1 MSEETTDVDEV
12 AAAAAMEDIAIEE
25 SMSRDYIDYS
35 MSVIVGRALPDVRD
49 GLKPVHRRCLYA
61 MHMLNNTWNSKHL
74 KSARIV
80 GDVIGKYHPHGDSA
94 VYETIVRMA
103 QPFSLRVPLVDG
115 HGNFGSI
122 DGDGAA
128 AMRYTEV
135 RMQRVTEELLGDL
148 EKDTVDMAP
157 NFDETLE
164 EPTVLPAKLPNLLLN
179 GSSGIAVGMATNI
192 PPHNLGELCDGI
204 DYYVQHREDCTID
217 DLMQFVKGPD
227 FPTGAQICGRNGINA
242 MYRLGRGQLTV
253 RGKAEVRREKNG
265 RESIVITEIPYGVN
279 KREMIEHM
287 AQLVKDKVIT
297 GISDIR
303 DLSGGHTKDAKG
315 NVKKD
320 AKNDEVRIEI
330 DLKRDAVGEIVLNFL
345 YKHTQLQTTFGAIML
360 AIDGGRPKILNLK
373 DFFRCYVDHRFDV
386 ITRRTRFE
394 LRKAQARKHIVEGLL
409 LAIDNLD
416 EVVSII
422 RSSKTRDEAKARLQE
437 RFAFTDL
444 QVNAILEM
452 RLYQLVGLERDKLA
466 EELQKLLE
474 TIAELESILADPEK
488 VYAIIRA
495 DLADIKARYCA
506 KEDSRR
512 RTELVADENEVSMK
526 DLVPDAP
533 CVITLSNRG
542 YVKRVPLTEY
552 REQKRGGHGVRGAQV
567 KEEDFIRLV
576 FVAQTHDSLMF
587 FTNTGR
593 LFLKDAYQIPEAP
606 RTSFGRPL
614 INLLNLQDG
623 EQVLEL
629 LPIRSF
635 EGDVDV
641 FFATV
646 KGTVKK
652 TLLGEFKN
660 VNKAGIRAINIDEG
674 DALEDVRLVKPD
686 DDVIMLTK
694 NGRAM
699 RFASSDVRRMGRTA
713 TGVRGIRLLDGDRVV
728 SLDAV
733 DDSKTLFIATAN
745 GYGKRCEFKDFT
757 RHGRGGQGMIG
768 IKGADRNGA
777 VVAAHAVSDDESV
790 ISITSDQQM
799 VRSAVSDFSVQG
811 RMAQGVKLVR
821 LSEGATLVSVSVC
834 EGEEEEA
841 GADAPA
847 AEGAPAEAPASVPPA
862 DAEAGTPGAGA
873 PAVEGGEGSPGPEA
887 EA

>member
-1 MSEETTDVDEV
+1 MSEEQVEANEMAAV
-12 AAAAAMEDIAIEE
+12 AAGLEDINIED
-25 SMSRDYIDYS
+25 SMARDYIDYS
-35 MSVIVGRALPDVRD
+35 MSVIIGRALPDVRD

-61 MHMLNNTWNSKHL
+61 MYKLNNVWNSKHL

-135 RMQRVTEELLGDL
+135 RMQRVTDELLDDL

-179 GSSGIAVGMATNI
+179 GSAGIAVGMATNI

-204 DYYVQHREDCTID
+204 DYYVQHREDCTVD

-227 FPTGAQICGRNGINA
+227 FPTGAMVCGYNGINA
-242 MYRLGRGQLTV
+242 MYKLGRGQLTV
-253 RGKAEVRREKNG
+253 RGKAEVEVQKNG
-265 RESIVITEIPYGVN
+265 RERILITEIPYGVN
-279 KREMIEHM
+279 KAEMIKHM
-287 AQLVKDKVIT
+287 AELVKDKVIA

-303 DLSGGHTKDAKG
+303 DESKAD
-315 NVKKD
+315 
-320 AKNDEVRIEI
+320 VRIVVEI
-330 DLKRDAVGEIVLNFL
+330 KRDAMGEVVLNHL

-386 ITRRTRFE
+386 ITRRTRFD
-394 LRKAQARKHIVEGLL
+394 LKKAQARKHIVDGLL
-409 LAIDNLD
+409 LAIDHLD

-422 RSSKTRDEAKARLQE
+422 RSSKTRDEAKTRLQE
-437 RFAFTDL
+437 RFGFTDL

-466 EELQKLLE
+466 EELAKLLE
-474 TIAELESILADPEK
+474 AIAEFEAILADPEK
-488 VYAIIRA
+488 VYAIIRE
-495 DLADIKARYCA
+495 DLADIKTRFCA
-506 KEDSRR
+506 KDDAQR
-512 RTELVADENEVSMK
+512 RTQIVADENEVSMK
-526 DLVPDAP
+526 DLIPDAP

-552 REQKRGGHGVRGAQV
+552 KEQRRGGHGVKGAQV

-614 INLLNLQDG
+614 INLLSLQEG
-623 EQVLEL
+623 EQVLNL

-641 FFATV
+641 FFAT
-646 KGTVKK
+646 KLGTVKK
-652 TLLGEFKN
+652 TLLGDYQN
-660 VNKAGIRAINIDEG
+660 VNKSGIRAINIDEG
-674 DALEDVRLVKPD
+674 DELMEVRLVKPGEQ
-686 DDVIMLTK
+686 VIMLTAGGIGIK
-694 NGRAM
+694 FLA
-699 RFASSDVRRMGRTA
+699 DEVRRMGRTA
-713 TGVRGIRLLDGDRVV
+713 TGVKGITLAEGDHVV
-728 SLDAV
+728 SLDV
-733 DDSKTLFIATAN
+733 CDPEKTLLVATEN
-745 GYGKRCEFKDFT
+745 GYGKRTEFSEYRQT
-757 RHGRGGQGMIG
+757 HRGGMGVTA
-768 IKGADRNGA
+768 IKNADRNGRI
-777 VVAAHAVSDDESV
+777 VAAHAVADDESI
-790 ISITSDQQM
+790 ISITSDAQM
-799 VRSAVSDFSVQG
+799 VRSPVNQIGVYG
-811 RMAQGVKLVR
+811 RSAQGVRLVR

-834 EGEEEEA
+834 EA
-841 GADAPA
+841 
-847 AEGAPAEAPASVPPA
+847 
-862 DAEAGTPGAGA
+862 AGTDETE
-873 PAVEGGEGSPGPEA
+873 PAPEA
-887 EA
+887 

>member
-1 MSEETTDVDEV
+1 MAEEENGTPAPEETPEV
-12 AAAAAMEDIAIEE
+12 AGTLENVNIEDEMA
-25 SMSRDYIDYS
+25 RDYIDYS

-103 QPFSLRVPLVDG
+103 QDFSLRCPLVDG

-135 RMQRVTEELLGDL
+135 RMQKVTEEMLGDL
-148 EKDTVDMAP
+148 EKDTVDMVP
-157 NFDETLE
+157 NYDETTR
-164 EPTVLPAKLPNLLLN
+164 EPSVLPAKLPNLLLN

-192 PPHNLGELCDGI
+192 PPHNLAELCDGI
-204 DYYVQHREDCTID
+204 THYVDHPDCTID

-227 FPTGAQICGRNGINA
+227 FPTGAQICGHNGISA
-242 MYRLGRGQLTV
+242 MYKLGRGQIRV
-253 RGKAEVRREKNG
+253 RGKATIETEKNG
-265 RESIVITEIPYGVN
+265 RERIIITEIPYAVN
-279 KREMIEHM
+279 KREMIIHM
-287 AQLVKDKVIT
+287 ADLVKDKVIE
-297 GISDIR
+297 GVSDIR
-303 DLSGGHTKDAKG
+303 DESKSD
-315 NVKKD
+315 
-320 AKNDEVRIEI
+320 VRIVVE
-330 DLKRDAVGEIVLNFL
+330 LKRDAVGQIVLNHL
-345 YKHTQLQTTFGAIML
+345 YKHTELQTTFGAIML
-360 AIDGGRPKILNLK
+360 AIDGGRPRILNLK
-373 DFFRCYVDHRFDV
+373 DFFKCYTDHRFEV

-394 LRKAQARKHIVEGLL
+394 LKKAEARKHILDGLL
-409 LAIDNLD
+409 IAIANLD
-416 EVVSII
+416 EVVRII
-422 RSSKTRDEAKARLQE
+422 RASKNRDEAKTALVAR
-437 RFAFTDL
+437 FGFTEP

-452 RLYQLVGLERDKLA
+452 RLYQLTGLEREKLEAELA
-466 EELQKLLE
+466 ELLAK
-474 TIAELESILADPEK
+474 IADFQAILADPAR
-488 VYAIIRA
+488 VYGIIKD
-495 DLADIKARYCA
+495 DLAFIKEKFASR
-506 KEDSRR
+506 EDARR
-512 RTELVADENEVSMK
+512 RTEIVPDENEVSIK
-526 DLVPDAP
+526 DLIADEP

-542 YVKRVPLTEY
+542 YIKRVPLTEY
-552 REQKRGGHGVRGAQV
+552 REQKRGGHGVKGAQV

-593 LFLKDAYQIPEAP
+593 LFLKDAYEIPEAP
-606 RTSFGRPL
+606 RTSFGKPL
-614 INLLNLQDG
+614 INFLNLQEG
-623 EQVLEL
+623 EQALQL

-641 FFATV
+641 FFAT
-646 KGTVKK
+646 KRGTVKK
-652 TLLGEFKN
+652 TLLGDFKN
-660 VNKAGIRAINIDEG
+660 VNRNGIRAINIEEG
-674 DALEDVRLVKPD
+674 DELVEVRLVKPN
-686 DDVIMLTK
+686 DDVIMLTH

-699 RFASSDVRRMGRTA
+699 RFAATDVRRMGRTA
-713 TGVRGIRLLDGDRVV
+713 TGVRGIRLLGDDQVV

-733 DDSKTLFIATAN
+733 DDEKTLFIATAN

-821 LSEGATLVSVSVC
+821 LSEGAQLVSVSVC
-834 EGEEEEA
+834 EAEEEESD
-841 GADAPA
+841 GGTETDAA
-847 AEGAPAEAPASVPPA
+847 ANAE
-862 DAEAGTPGAGA
+862 TPL
-873 PAVEGGEGSPGPEA
+873 PQNP
-887 EA
+887 

>member
-1 MSEETTDVDEV
+1 MAEEEIQNLESVAGTLEDVNIEDE
-12 AAAAAMEDIAIEE
+12 
-25 SMSRDYIDYS
+25 MSRDYIDYS

-49 GLKPVHRRCLYA
+49 GLKPVHRRCLYS
-61 MHMLNNTWNSKHL
+61 MHKLGIPFSAKHV
-74 KSARIV
+74 KSARVV

-122 DGDGAA
+122 DGDKAA

-135 RMQRVTEELLGDL
+135 RMQKVTEEMLGDL
-148 EKDTVDMAP
+148 EKDTVDMVP

-164 EPTVLPAKLPNLLLN
+164 EPSVLPAKLPNLLLN

-204 DYYVQHREDCTID
+204 TYYVDHRDDCTVD

-227 FPTGAQICGRNGINA
+227 FPTGAQICGFNGIAN
-242 MYRLGRGQLTV
+242 MYKNGRGQLRV
-253 RGKAEVRREKNG
+253 RGKAEVEVQKNG
-265 RESIVITEIPYGVN
+265 RERIVITEIPYAVN
-279 KREMIEHM
+279 KREMLVHM
-287 AQLVKDKVIT
+287 AELVKDKVLE

-303 DLSGGHTKDAKG
+303 DESKD
-315 NVKKD
+315 D
-320 AKNDEVRIEI
+320 VRIIVE
-330 DLKRDAVGEIVLNFL
+330 LKRDAIGEIVLNHL
-345 YKHTQLQTTFGAIML
+345 YKHTELQTTFGAIML

-394 LRKAQARKHIVEGLL
+394 LKKAQARRHILDGLL
-409 LAIDNLD
+409 LAIANLD
-416 EVVSII
+416 DVVSII
-422 RSSKTRDEAKARLQE
+422 RSSDNREEARSRLQE
-437 RFAFTDL
+437 KYGFSDL

-452 RLYQLVGLERDKLA
+452 RLYQLTGLERDKLEA
-466 EELQKLLE
+466 EMAELLK
-474 TIAELESILADPEK
+474 TIAELEAILADPERI
-488 VYAIIRA
+488 YSIIKD
-495 DLADIKARYCA
+495 DLAMLREKFASKADA
-506 KEDSRR
+506 QR
-512 RTELVADENEVSMK
+512 RTEIVADENEVSLK

-542 YVKRVPLTEY
+542 YIKRVPLTEY
-552 REQKRGGHGVRGAQV
+552 REQRRGGHGVKGAQV

-593 LFLKDAYQIPEAP
+593 LFVKDAYQIQEAP

-614 INLLNLQDG
+614 INLLNLQEG

-641 FFATV
+641 FFATRN
-646 KGTVKK
+646 GTVKK
-652 TLLGEFKN
+652 TLLGDFKN
-660 VNKAGIRAINIDEG
+660 VNKSGIRAINIDEG
-674 DALEDVRLVKPD
+674 DELVEVRLVKPN

-694 NGRAM
+694 DGRAM
-699 RFASSDVRRMGRTA
+699 RFAASDVRRMGRTA
-713 TGVRGIRLLDGDRVV
+713 TGVRGIRLREGDHVV

-733 DDSKTLFIATAN
+733 NDEKTLFIATAN
-745 GYGKRCEFKDFT
+745 GYGKRCEFADFT
-757 RHGRGGQGMIG
+757 RHQRGGQGMIG

-777 VVAAHAVSDDESV
+777 VVAAHAVSDDENV

-834 EGEEEEA
+834 EGEETEEA
-841 GADAPA
+841 Q
-847 AEGAPAEAPASVPPA
+847 
-862 DAEAGTPGAGA
+862 
-873 PAVEGGEGSPGPEA
+873 
-887 EA
+887 

>member
-1 MSEETTDVDEV
+1 MSEEN
-12 AAAAAMEDIAIEE
+12 IEE
-25 SMSRDYIDYS
+25 TAPVTGVLEEINIEDEMSRDYIEYS

-61 MHMLNNTWNSKHL
+61 MHKLGNTYNTKHV
-74 KSARIV
+74 KSAKVV

-122 DGDGAA
+122 DGDSAA

-135 RMQRVTEELLGDL
+135 RMQKVTEELLGDL
-148 EKDTVDMAP
+148 EKDTVDMMP
-157 NFDETLE
+157 NYDETEE

-204 DYYVQHREDCTID
+204 GYYVDHRDDCTVE
-217 DLMQFVKGPD
+217 DLMKFVKGPD
-227 FPTGAQICGRNGINA
+227 FPTGAQICGYNGIAN
-242 MYRLGRGQLTV
+242 MYKNGRGQLRV
-253 RGKAEVRREKNG
+253 RGKAEVVTEKNG
-265 RESIVITEIPYGVN
+265 RERIIITEIPYAVN
-279 KREMIEHM
+279 KREMLIHM
-287 AQLVKDKVIT
+287 AELVKDKVLE

-303 DLSGGHTKDAKG
+303 DESKD
-315 NVKKD
+315 D
-320 AKNDEVRIEI
+320 IRIVVE
-330 DLKRDAVGEIVLNFL
+330 LKRDAVGEIVLNHL
-345 YKHTQLQTTFGAIML
+345 YKHTELQTTFGAIML

-394 LRKAQARKHIVEGLL
+394 LKKAEARKHILDGLL
-409 LAIDNLD
+409 LAIANLD
-416 EVVSII
+416 DVVFII
-422 RSSKTRDEAKARLQE
+422 RDSANRDEAKRRLQE
-437 RFAFTDL
+437 KFGFTDV

-452 RLYQLVGLERDKLA
+452 RLYQLTGLERGKLEAELA
-466 EELQKLLE
+466 ELLK
-474 TIAELESILADPEK
+474 TIAELQAILADPERI
-488 VYAIIRA
+488 YAIIKD
-495 DLADIKARYCA
+495 DLAML
-506 KEDSRR
+506 KEKFASKPDAQRK
-512 RTELVADENEVSMK
+512 TELVADENEVSLK

-542 YVKRVPLTEY
+542 YSKRVPLTEY

-593 LFLKDAYQIPEAP
+593 LFVKDAYQIPEAP

-614 INLLNLQDG
+614 INLLELQEG
-623 EQVLEL
+623 EQVLRL

-641 FFATV
+641 FFAT
-646 KGTVKK
+646 KNGTVKK
-652 TLLGEFKN
+652 TLLGDYQN
-660 VNKAGIRAINIDEG
+660 VNKSGIRAINIDEG
-674 DALEDVRLVKPD
+674 DELVEVRLVKPD
-686 DDVIMLTK
+686 EDVIMLTRD
-694 NGRAM
+694 GRAM
-699 RFASSDVRRMGRTA
+699 RFAATDVRRMGRTA
-713 TGVRGIRLLDGDRVV
+713 TGVRGIKLLGDDAVV

-733 DDSKTLFIATAN
+733 DDEKTLFIATAN

-768 IKGADRNGA
+768 IKGADRNGH
-777 VVAAHAVSDDESV
+777 VVAAHAVSDDENV

-821 LSEGATLVSVSVC
+821 LSEGAQLVSVSVC
-834 EGEEEEA
+834 EGEEESGREDGSLGKDDSLGEEDSRPLQNKDDEDPSNSGGTDSSAPKEA
-841 GADAPA
+841 
-847 AEGAPAEAPASVPPA
+847 
-862 DAEAGTPGAGA
+862 
-873 PAVEGGEGSPGPEA
+873 
-887 EA
+887 

>member
-1 MSEETTDVDEV
+1 MSEATGEV
-12 AAAAAMEDIAIEE
+12 AEGHIAGGVSEDVNIEE
-25 SMSRDYIDYS
+25 EMSRDYIDYS

-49 GLKPVHRRCLYA
+49 GLKPVHRRCLFA
-61 MHMLNNTWNSKHL
+61 MHELGNVWNSKHV

-80 GDVIGKYHPHGDSA
+80 GEVIGKYHPHGDSS
-94 VYETIVRMA
+94 VYDAIVRLA
-103 QPFSLRVPLVDG
+103 QDFSLRIPLVDG

-122 DGDGAA
+122 DGDPPA

-135 RMQRVTEELLGDL
+135 RMQRVADELLGDL
-148 EKDTVDMAP
+148 EKDTVDMMP

-179 GSSGIAVGMATNI
+179 GSAGIAVGMATNI

-204 DYYVQHREDCTID
+204 DYYVRHREECTVD
-217 DLMQFVKGPD
+217 DLMKFVKGPD
-227 FPTGAQICGRNGINA
+227 FPTGAVVCGHNGIA
-242 MYRLGRGQLTV
+242 SMYKLGRGQLTV
-253 RGKAEVRREKNG
+253 RGKAEIQTDQKTG
-265 RESIVITEIPYGVN
+265 RERIVITEIPYGVN
-279 KREMIEHM
+279 KREMITHM
-287 AQLVKDKVIT
+287 ASLVKDKVIE
-297 GISDIR
+297 GVSDIR
-303 DLSGGHTKDAKG
+303 DVSGGHTSGAAGVASKSRKTTDDDICI
-315 NVKKD
+315 VVD
-320 AKNDEVRIEI
+320 V
-330 DLKRDAVGEIVLNFL
+330 KRDAVGEIVLNRL
-345 YKHTQLQTTFGAIML
+345 YKHTQLQTTFGAILL
-360 AIDGGRPKILNLK
+360 AIVGGRPKVLNLK
-373 DFFRCYVDHRFDV
+373 DYFKCYVDHRFDV
-386 ITRRTRFE
+386 ITRRTRFD
-394 LRKAQARKHIVEGLL
+394 LAKAQARRHIVDGLL

-422 RSSKTRDEAKARLQE
+422 RSSKTRDEAKSRLQS
-437 RFAFTDL
+437 RFGFTDL

-452 RLYQLVGLERDKLA
+452 RLYQLVGLERDRLA
-466 EELQKLLE
+466 DELARLLAA
-474 TIAELESILADPEK
+474 IADFESILANPER
-488 VYAIIRA
+488 VYAIILD
-495 DLADIKARYCA
+495 DLADIKQRYCQ
-506 KEDSRR
+506 KEGAER
-512 RTELVADENEVSMK
+512 RTEIVEDANEVSVK
-526 DLVPDAP
+526 DLIPDEP

-552 REQKRGGHGVRGAQV
+552 REQKRGGHGVKGAQV

-576 FVAQTHDSLMF
+576 FVADTHDELMF

-593 LFLKDAYQIPEAP
+593 LFVKGAYEIPEAP

-614 INLLNLQDG
+614 INLLNLQEG
-623 EQVLEL
+623 EQVLQL

-635 EGDVDV
+635 DGDVDV

-646 KGTVKK
+646 NGTVKK
-652 TLLGEFKN
+652 TLLGDFKN
-660 VNKAGIRAINIDEG
+660 VNKSGIRAINIEEG
-674 DALEDVRLVKPD
+674 DSLEEVRLVKPD

-699 RFASSDVRRMGRTA
+699 RFAATDVRRMGRTA
-713 TGVRGIRLLDGDRVV
+713 TGVRGIRLLEGDRVV
-728 SLDAV
+728 SFDVV

-834 EGEEEEA
+834 EGEDDEDE
-841 GADAPA
+841 PA
-847 AEGAPAEAPASVPPA
+847 AEGAQPGSAEPGAAEPAETPAVTGGDAPVPP
-862 DAEAGTPGAGA
+862 EPA
-873 PAVEGGEGSPGPEA
+873 P
-887 EA
+887 

>member
-1 MSEETTDVDEV
+1 MGSKMAEEENGTAAPEETPEV
-12 AAAAAMEDIAIEE
+12 AGTLENVNIEDEMA
-25 SMSRDYIDYS
+25 RDYIDYS

-103 QPFSLRVPLVDG
+103 QDFSLRCPLVDG

-135 RMQRVTEELLGDL
+135 RMQKVTEELLGDL
-148 EKDTVDMAP
+148 EKDTVDMVP
-157 NFDETLE
+157 NYDETTR
-164 EPTVLPAKLPNLLLN
+164 EPAVLPAKLPNLLLN

-192 PPHNLGELCDGI
+192 PPHNLAELCDGI
-204 DYYVQHREDCTID
+204 THYVDHPDCTID

-227 FPTGAQICGRNGINA
+227 FPTGAQICGHNGISA
-242 MYRLGRGQLTV
+242 MYKLGRGQIRV
-253 RGKAEVRREKNG
+253 RGKATIETEKNG
-265 RESIVITEIPYGVN
+265 RERIIITEIPYAVN
-279 KREMIEHM
+279 KREMIIHM
-287 AQLVKDKVIT
+287 ADLVKDKVIE

-303 DLSGGHTKDAKG
+303 DESKSD
-315 NVKKD
+315 
-320 AKNDEVRIEI
+320 VRIVVE
-330 DLKRDAVGEIVLNFL
+330 LKRDAVGQIVLNHL
-345 YKHTQLQTTFGAIML
+345 YKHTELQTTFGAIML
-360 AIDGGRPKILNLK
+360 AIDGGRPRILNLK
-373 DFFRCYVDHRFDV
+373 DFFKCYTDHRFEV
-386 ITRRTRFE
+386 ITRRTRFD
-394 LRKAQARKHIVEGLL
+394 LKKAEARKHILDGLL
-409 LAIDNLD
+409 IAIANLD
-416 EVVSII
+416 EVVRII
-422 RSSKTRDEAKARLQE
+422 RASKNRDEAKTALVAR
-437 RFAFTDL
+437 FGFTEP

-452 RLYQLVGLERDKLA
+452 RLYQLTGLEREKLEAELA
-466 EELQKLLE
+466 ELLAKIADLQ
-474 TIAELESILADPEK
+474 AILADPAR
-488 VYAIIRA
+488 VYGIIKD
-495 DLADIKARYCA
+495 DLAFIKEKFASR
-506 KEDSRR
+506 EDARR
-512 RTELVADENEVSMK
+512 RTEIVPDENEVSIK
-526 DLVPDAP
+526 DLIADEP

-542 YVKRVPLTEY
+542 YIKRVPLTEY
-552 REQKRGGHGVRGAQV
+552 REQKRGGHGVKGAQV

-593 LFLKDAYQIPEAP
+593 LFLKDAYEIPEAP
-606 RTSFGRPL
+606 RTSFGKPL
-614 INLLNLQDG
+614 INFLNLQEG
-623 EQVLEL
+623 EQALQL

-641 FFATV
+641 FFAT
-646 KGTVKK
+646 KRGTVKK
-652 TLLGEFKN
+652 TLLGDFKN
-660 VNKAGIRAINIDEG
+660 VNRNGIRAINIEEG
-674 DALEDVRLVKPD
+674 DELVEVRLVKPN
-686 DDVIMLTK
+686 DDVIMLTH

-699 RFASSDVRRMGRTA
+699 RFAATDVRRMGRTA
-713 TGVRGIRLLDGDRVV
+713 TGVRGIRLLGDDQVV

-733 DDSKTLFIATAN
+733 DDEKTLFIATAN

-821 LSEGATLVSVSVC
+821 LSEGAQLVSVSVC
-834 EGEEEEA
+834 EAEEEES
-841 GADAPA
+841 GSGTETDAA
-847 AEGAPAEAPASVPPA
+847 ANAETPP
-862 DAEAGTPGAGA
+862 EN
-873 PAVEGGEGSPGPEA
+873 
-887 EA
+887 

>member
-1 MSEETTDVDEV
+1 MAEQEEQIRGIEDVN
-12 AAAAAMEDIAIEE
+12 IEE
-25 SMSRDYIDYS
+25 EMSRDYIDYS

-49 GLKPVHRRCLYA
+49 GLKPVHRRCLYS
-61 MHMLNNTWNSKHL
+61 MHKLGVPFSAKHV
-74 KSARIV
+74 KSARVV

-122 DGDGAA
+122 DGDKAA

-135 RMQRVTEELLGDL
+135 RMQKITDEMLDDL
-148 EKDTVDMAP
+148 EKDTVDMVP

-164 EPTVLPAKLPNLLLN
+164 EPSVLPAKLPNLLLN

-204 DYYVQHREDCTID
+204 GYYVDHRDDCTVE
-217 DLMQFVKGPD
+217 DLMRFVKGPD
-227 FPTGAQICGRNGINA
+227 FPTGAQICGFNGIAN
-242 MYRLGRGQLTV
+242 MYKNGRGQLRV
-253 RGKAEVRREKNG
+253 RGKADIERQANG
-265 RESIVITEIPYGVN
+265 RERIVITEIPYAVN
-279 KREMIEHM
+279 KREMLVHM
-287 AQLVKDKVIT
+287 AELVKDKVLE

-303 DLSGGHTKDAKG
+303 DESKD
-315 NVKKD
+315 D
-320 AKNDEVRIEI
+320 VRIIVE
-330 DLKRDAVGEIVLNFL
+330 LKRDAVAEIVLNHL
-345 YKHTQLQTTFGAIML
+345 YKHTELQTTFGAIML

-394 LRKAQARKHIVEGLL
+394 LKKAQARRHILEGLL
-409 LAIDNLD
+409 LAISNLD
-416 EVVSII
+416 DVVAII
-422 RSSKTRDEAKARLQE
+422 RSSSNRDEAKRRLQE
-437 RFAFTDL
+437 KYGFSDPQA
-444 QVNAILEM
+444 NAILEM
-452 RLYQLVGLERDKLA
+452 RLYQLTGLERDKLEA
-466 EELQKLLE
+466 EMAELLK
-474 TIAELESILADPEK
+474 TIADLEAILGDPAR
-488 VYAIIRA
+488 VYAIIKD
-495 DLADIKARYCA
+495 DLATLKEKFASKAEA
-506 KEDSRR
+506 AR
-512 RTELVADENEVSMK
+512 RTEIVADENEVSLK

-542 YVKRVPLTEY
+542 YIKRVPLTEY
-552 REQKRGGHGVRGAQV
+552 REQKRGGHGVKGAQV

-593 LFLKDAYQIPEAP
+593 LFMKDAYQIPEAP

-614 INLLNLQDG
+614 INLLNLQEG

-641 FFATV
+641 FFAT
-646 KGTVKK
+646 KLGTVKK
-652 TLLGEFKN
+652 TLLGEYKN
-660 VNKAGIRAINIDEG
+660 VNKSGIRAVNIDEG
-674 DALEDVRLVKPD
+674 DELVEVRLVRPE
-686 DDVIMLTK
+686 DDVIMLTRG
-694 NGRAM
+694 GRAM
-699 RFASSDVRRMGRTA
+699 RFAATDVRRMGRTA
-713 TGVRGIRLLDGDRVV
+713 TGVRGIRLREGDCVV

-733 DDSKTLFIATAN
+733 DDEKTLFIATAN

-757 RHGRGGQGMIG
+757 RHNRGGQGMIG
-768 IKGADRNGA
+768 IKGEDRNGD

-799 VRSAVSDFSVQG
+799 VRSAVADFSVQG

-834 EGEEEEA
+834 EGASDDEDE
-841 GADAPA
+841 PQ
-847 AEGAPAEAPASVPPA
+847 PEAPGEQS
-862 DAEAGTPGAGA
+862 AE
-873 PAVEGGEGSPGPEA
+873 
-887 EA
+887 

>member
-1 MSEETTDVDEV
+1 MSEETKDTAETVGNTGAEAAR
-12 AAAAAMEDIAIEE
+12 AAALEDINIED
-25 SMSRDYIDYS
+25 SMARDYIDYS

-49 GLKPVHRRCLYA
+49 GLKPVHRRCLFA
-61 MHMLNNTWNSKHL
+61 MYKAGNTWNSKHL

-103 QPFSLRVPLVDG
+103 QPFSLRAPLVDG

-122 DGDGAA
+122 DGDSAA

-135 RMQRVTEELLGDL
+135 RMERITEEMLGDL

-204 DYYVQHREDCTID
+204 DYYVQHRDDCTVD

-227 FPTGAQICGRNGINA
+227 FPTGAQICGYNGIAA
-242 MYRLGRGQLTV
+242 MYKLGRGQLTV
-253 RGKAEVRREKNG
+253 RGKATVEAKEGG
-265 RESIVITEIPYGVN
+265 RERIIITEIPYGVN
-279 KREMIEHM
+279 KAEMIKHM
-287 AQLVKDKVIT
+287 ADLVKDKVIL
-297 GISDIR
+297 GVSDIR
-303 DLSGGHTKDAKG
+303 DESKAD
-315 NVKKD
+315 
-320 AKNDEVRIEI
+320 VRIVV
-330 DLKRDAVGEIVLNFL
+330 DVKRDAMGEVVLNHL

-360 AIDGGRPKILNLK
+360 AIDGGRPRLLNLK
-373 DFFRCYVDHRFDV
+373 DFFRCYVSHRFDV

-394 LRKAQARKHIVEGLL
+394 LKKAQARKHIVDGLL

-416 EVVSII
+416 EVVHII
-422 RSSKTRDEAKARLQE
+422 RSSKTRDEAKTRLVE
-437 RFAFTDL
+437 RFGFTDP

-452 RLYQLVGLERDKLA
+452 RLYQLVGLERDKLS
-466 EELQKLLE
+466 EELAKLVAA
-474 TIAELESILADPEK
+474 IAEFEAILADPER
-488 VYAIIRA
+488 VYAIIRT
-495 DLADIKARYCA
+495 DLADIKDRYAARPDA
-506 KEDSRR
+506 AR
-512 RTELVADENEVSMK
+512 RTEIVADENEVSMK
-526 DLVPDAP
+526 DLIPDAP

-542 YVKRVPLTEY
+542 YIKRVPLTEY
-552 REQKRGGHGVRGAQV
+552 REQRRGGHGVKGAQV

-614 INLLNLQDG
+614 INLLNLQEG

-660 VNKAGIRAINIDEG
+660 VNKSGIRAINIDEG

-699 RFASSDVRRMGRTA
+699 RFAASDVRRMGRTA
-713 TGVRGIRLLDGDRVV
+713 TGVRGIRLLGDDRVV

-777 VVAAHAVSDDESV
+777 VVAAHAVSDDENV

-799 VRSAVSDFSVQG
+799 VRSAVSDFRVQG
-811 RMAQGVKLVR
+811 RQAQGVKLVR

-834 EGEEEEA
+834 EGENDDDGNAESA
-841 GADAPA
+841 GNAESTEGAGNES
-847 AEGAPAEAPASVPPA
+847 AEG
-862 DAEAGTPGAGA
+862 
-873 PAVEGGEGSPGPEA
+873 GGEA
-887 EA
+887 

>member
-1 MSEETTDVDEV
+1 MSDEIKDTGV
-12 AAAAAMEDIAIEE
+12 AAAEADSSARLADVTIEE

-35 MSVIVGRALPDVRD
+35 MSVIVGRALPDARD

-61 MHMLNNTWNSKHL
+61 MHKIGNRWNTKHL

-94 VYETIVRMA
+94 VYETIVRMT

-135 RMQRVTEELLGDL
+135 RMQKITEELLGDL
-148 EKDTVDMAP
+148 DKDTVDMAP

-227 FPTGAQICGRNGINA
+227 FPTGAQICGINGINA
-242 MYRLGRGQLTV
+242 MYRQGRGQLTV
-253 RGKAEVRREKNG
+253 RGVAEIEKSSNG
-265 RESIVITEIPYGVN
+265 RERIVITEIPYCVN
-279 KREMIEHM
+279 KAEMLKHM
-287 AQLVKDKVIT
+287 VELVKEKVIV

-303 DLSGGHTKDAKG
+303 DESKDDIR
-315 NVKKD
+315 VI
-320 AKNDEVRIEI
+320 VEI
-330 DLKRDAVGEIVLNFL
+330 KRDAIAEVVLNHL

-386 ITRRTRFE
+386 ITRRTRYE
-394 LRKAQARKHIVEGLL
+394 LKKAEARKHILDGLL

-422 RSSKTRDEAKARLQE
+422 RSSSTRNEARDRLVE
-437 RFAFTDL
+437 RFGFSDL

-466 EELQKLLE
+466 TELEKLLA
-474 TIAELESILADPEK
+474 TIAELKAILADPEK
-488 VYAIIRA
+488 VYAIIRE
-495 DLADIKARYCA
+495 DLSEIKNTYCM
-506 KEDSRR
+506 KEEAQR
-512 RTELVADENEVSMK
+512 RTQLVPDENEVSVK
-526 DLVPDAP
+526 DLIPDAP

-542 YVKRVPLTEY
+542 YIKRVPLTEY
-552 REQKRGGHGVRGAQV
+552 REQKRGGHGVKGAQV

-614 INLLNLQDG
+614 INLLNLQEG
-623 EQVLEL
+623 EQVLNL

-652 TLLGEFKN
+652 TLLGDFKN
-660 VNKAGIRAINIDEG
+660 VNKAGIRAINIEEG
-674 DALEDVRLVKPD
+674 DELKDVRLVKPD
-686 DDVIMLTK
+686 DDVIMLTR

-699 RFASSDVRRMGRTA
+699 RFAATDVRRMGRTA
-713 TGVRGIRLLDGDRVV
+713 TGVRGVRLLEGDCVV

-733 DDSKTLFIATAN
+733 DDSKTLFIATEN

-821 LSEGATLVSVSVC
+821 LSDGATLVSVSVC
-834 EGEEEEA
+834 DAEESGDQAPQDEA
-841 GADAPA
+841 FESPAVGTA
-847 AEGAPAEAPASVPPA
+847 AEDASS
-862 DAEAGTPGAGA
+862 ENNN
-873 PAVEGGEGSPGPEA
+873 
-887 EA
+887 

>member
-1 MSEETTDVDEV
+1 MAEEEIQNLESVAGTLEDVNIEDE
-12 AAAAAMEDIAIEE
+12 
-25 SMSRDYIDYS
+25 MSRDYIDYS

-49 GLKPVHRRCLYA
+49 GLKPVHRRCLYS
-61 MHMLNNTWNSKHL
+61 MHKLGIPFSAKHV
-74 KSARIV
+74 KSARVV

-122 DGDGAA
+122 DGDKAA

-135 RMQRVTEELLGDL
+135 RMQKVTEEMLGDL
-148 EKDTVDMAP
+148 EKDTVDMVP

-164 EPTVLPAKLPNLLLN
+164 EPSVLPAKLPNLLLN
-179 GSSGIAVGMATNI
+179 GSSGIAVGMVTNI

-204 DYYVQHREDCTID
+204 TYYVDHRDDCTVD

-227 FPTGAQICGRNGINA
+227 FPTGAQICGFNGIAN
-242 MYRLGRGQLTV
+242 MYKNGRGQLRV
-253 RGKAEVRREKNG
+253 RGKAEVEVQKNG
-265 RESIVITEIPYGVN
+265 RERIVITEIPYAVN
-279 KREMIEHM
+279 KREMLVHM
-287 AQLVKDKVIT
+287 AELVKDKVLE

-303 DLSGGHTKDAKG
+303 DESKD
-315 NVKKD
+315 D
-320 AKNDEVRIEI
+320 VRIIVE
-330 DLKRDAVGEIVLNFL
+330 LKRDAIGEIVLNHL
-345 YKHTQLQTTFGAIML
+345 YKHTELQTTFGAIML

-394 LRKAQARKHIVEGLL
+394 LKKAQARRHILDGLL
-409 LAIDNLD
+409 LAIANLD
-416 EVVSII
+416 DVVSII
-422 RSSKTRDEAKARLQE
+422 RSSANREEARSRLQE
-437 RFAFTDL
+437 KYGFSDL

-452 RLYQLVGLERDKLA
+452 RLYQLTGLERDKLEA
-466 EELQKLLE
+466 EMAELLK
-474 TIAELESILADPEK
+474 TIAELEAILADPERI
-488 VYAIIRA
+488 YSIIKD
-495 DLADIKARYCA
+495 DLAMLREKFASKADA
-506 KEDSRR
+506 QR
-512 RTELVADENEVSMK
+512 RTEIVADENEVSLK

-542 YVKRVPLTEY
+542 YIKRVPLTEY
-552 REQKRGGHGVRGAQV
+552 REQRRGGHGVKGAQV

-593 LFLKDAYQIPEAP
+593 LFVKDAYQIQEAP

-614 INLLNLQDG
+614 INLLNLQEG

-641 FFATV
+641 FFATRN
-646 KGTVKK
+646 GTVKK
-652 TLLGEFKN
+652 TLLGDFKN
-660 VNKAGIRAINIDEG
+660 VNKSGIRAVNIDEG
-674 DALEDVRLVKPD
+674 DELVEVRLVKPN

-694 NGRAM
+694 DGRAM
-699 RFASSDVRRMGRTA
+699 RFAASDVRRMGRTA
-713 TGVRGIRLLDGDRVV
+713 TGVRGIRLREGDHVV

-733 DDSKTLFIATAN
+733 NDEKTLFIATAN
-745 GYGKRCEFKDFT
+745 GYGKRCEFADFT
-757 RHGRGGQGMIG
+757 RHQRGGQGMIG

-777 VVAAHAVSDDESV
+777 VVAAHAVSDDENV

-834 EGEEEEA
+834 EGEETEEA
-841 GADAPA
+841 Q
-847 AEGAPAEAPASVPPA
+847 
-862 DAEAGTPGAGA
+862 
-873 PAVEGGEGSPGPEA
+873 
-887 EA
+887 